1 MEQPPAPRRTSTP
14 LRSGRRPSQRA
25 SLLLLAGVALVLG
38 FAGWAG
44 LHGRARDD
52 QSSGKTPC
60 GSDCRPTVVDVK
72 SQSLAVAAPTPCAY
86 CSQDPNRW
94 RGSTDKPPPEIGG
107 KAAAVIEASCG
118 TMVYG
123 YNQDAQLPP
132 ASLTKIVTAMVAL
145 DKAKPSDLVDIHIN
159 GWDLAAEDGSSIMGV
174 EDGMRLPVED
184 LLYGML
190 LVSGN
195 DAAIALAQQLGGEDR
210 FVALMNNKVHQLGL
224 SNTHFVNPDGRDA
237 AGHYSSAL
245 DMALLGRA
253 LLKDPT
259 LNTIVNTK
267 TYAPH
272 WDGGVLRNANEMI
285 YAYND
290 AVGVKIGYTEGA
302 NFTIVTGIERNGRL
316 LIASVFGSFNLYTDP
331 VRLLNWAFA
340 NTTPACPN

>member
-1 MEQPPAPRRTSTP
+1 LEQQPSPRRTTTQ
-14 LRSGRRPSQRA
+14 LRDGRRRSGRT
-25 SLLLLAGVALVLG
+25 SLFLLAGLVAALGFSAWVALHTTG
-38 FAGWAG
+38 ADS
-44 LHGRARDD
+44 HGSRPA
-52 QSSGKTPC
+52 C
-60 GSDCRPTVVDVK
+60 GANCKPTAVDVRT
-72 SQSLAVAAPTPCAY
+72 QSLAAAAPTPCAY
-86 CSQDPNRW
+86 CNQDPNRW

-118 TMVYG
+118 TLVYG
-123 YNQDAQLPP
+123 VNENAQLPP

-145 DKAKPSDLVDIHIN
+145 DRAKLSDPVDIHIN
-159 GWDLAAEDGSSIMGV
+159 GWDLAADDGSSIMGV
-174 EDGMRLPVED
+174 EVGMRLPVED

-195 DAAIALAQQLGGEDR
+195 DAAIALTDQLGGEDR
-210 FVALMNNKVHQLGL
+210 FVVLMNDKVHRLGL

-237 AGHYSSAL
+237 PGHYSSAL

-253 LLKDPT
+253 LLQDPA

-302 NFTIVTGIERNGRL
+302 NYTIVTGIERNGRL

-340 NTTPACPN
+340 NTKPSCPN